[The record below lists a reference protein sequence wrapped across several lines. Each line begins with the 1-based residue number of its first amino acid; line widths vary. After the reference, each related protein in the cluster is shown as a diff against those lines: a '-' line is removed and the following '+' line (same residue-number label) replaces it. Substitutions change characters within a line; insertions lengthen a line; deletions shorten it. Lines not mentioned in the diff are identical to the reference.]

1 MAVSGITTDL
11 FQGNIS
17 DVSFDLAVP
26 TLNPT
31 ELGGSTG
38 SLAFATRA
46 LTRPQLLR
54 NKLITIAKNSVWS
67 LRGRISDVTWGPHRA
82 TNFQAETSLQRLNVT
97 VSIKPV
103 YLVTETVAM
112 DAALA
117 HAGFT
122 SEGLA
127 DSGTVTFPGWT
138 GTLLDYVK
146 HFCNARQMEY
156 VIGATSDIVSFR
168 PLRTTTI
175 TGHQSDTEFGV
186 NDQTLAQTVEV
197 IRYNYTVPATELS
210 NIEFTPAGEDDP
222 QIISVNA
229 GETSVTDLKING
241 WVASVN
247 QPVAA
252 MGVGPEARVDNGAY
266 QILGSDGLPVTPGT
280 WNDQGGSVVVSTTDD
295 PTIIRISVTAPNAVY
310 LSGVEGDVRPSP
322 YSIAVNY
329 DDVTRTSLHITGKGV
344 LFKTQTLS
352 VATGV
357 EEGITYEKVGAT
369 VDNPFVSSLD
379 DAWDIGVRA
388 AQYYAGSNQSASF
401 SIADSQ
407 DIDSVLG
414 ARVLGD
420 AIQYRVNSVSWSNGQ
435 YAVSC
440 SGLVTIDDFDILWA
454 GLTIADF
461 DAAWVGKTISEFDTL
476 PLDS

>member
-1 MAVSGITTDL
+1 MSGITTDL
-11 FQGNIS
+11 FDGNVS

-38 SLAFATRA
+38 ALSFATRN

-54 NKLITIAKNSVWS
+54 NRLITIAKNSVWS

-82 TNFQAETSLQRLNVT
+82 TNFQAETPLQRLNIT
-97 VSIKPV
+97 VSIKPQ
-103 YLVTETVAM
+103 YLVTQTAAM

-146 HFCNARQMEY
+146 HFCNYARMEY
-156 VIGATSDIVSFR
+156 VIGATSDIVTFR
-168 PLRTTTI
+168 ALRNTTI
-175 TGHQSDTEFGV
+175 TGNRGDVEFGV
-186 NDQTLAQTVEV
+186 NDQTLAQSVEV
-197 IRYNYTVPATELS
+197 IRYNYLVPPTIYS
-210 NIEFTPAGEDDP
+210 NIEFTPAGEDEA

-241 WVASVN
+241 WVASLN

-252 MGVGPEARVDNGAY
+252 LGVGPEARVDMGAY
-266 QILGSDGLPVTPGT
+266 QVLGSNGLPVSPAT
-280 WNDQGGSVVVSTTDD
+280 WNDQGGSVVVATTDD
-295 PTIIRISVTAPNAVY
+295 PTIIRVSVTAPDAVY
-310 LSGVEGDVRPSP
+310 LTGSGGDARPSP
-322 YSIAVNY
+322 YSLAVN
-329 DDVTRTSLHITGKGV
+329 DDKTTTAALHITGKGV
-344 LFKTQTLS
+344 LFKTQTVS

-357 EEGITYEKVGAT
+357 EDNLTYEKVGAT
-369 VDNPFVSSLD
+369 VDNPFVSSAD
-379 DAWDIGVRA
+379 DTWNIGIRA
-388 AQYYAGSNQSASF
+388 AQYFAGANQSASF
-401 SIADSQ
+401 SLPDTQ
-407 DIDSVLG
+407 DIESVLG

-420 AIQYRVNSVSWSNGQ
+420 AIQYRVNSVSWSGGQ
-435 YAVSC
+435 YTVSC
-440 SGLVTIDDFDILWA
+440 SDLVTVSDFDTLWD

-461 DAAWVGKTISEFDTL
+461 DTAWAGKTISEFNTL

>member
-1 MAVSGITTDL
+1 MSGITTDL
-11 FQGNIS
+11 FDGNVS

-38 SLAFATRA
+38 ALSFATRN

-54 NKLITIAKNSVWS
+54 NRLITIAKNSVWS

-82 TNFQAETSLQRLNVT
+82 TNFQAETPLQRLNIT
-97 VSIKPV
+97 VSIKPQ
-103 YLVTETVAM
+103 YLVTQTQAM

-146 HFCNARQMEY
+146 HFCNYARMEY
-156 VIGATSDIVSFR
+156 VIGATSDIVTFR
-168 PLRTTTI
+168 ALRNTTI
-175 TGHQSDTEFGV
+175 TGNRGDVEFGV
-186 NDQTLAQTVEV
+186 NDQTLAQSVEV
-197 IRYNYTVPATELS
+197 IRYNYLVPPTIYS
-210 NIEFTPAGEDDP
+210 NIEFTPAGEDEA

-241 WVASVN
+241 WVASLN

-252 MGVGPEARVDNGAY
+252 LGVGPEARVDMGAY
-266 QILGSDGLPVTPGT
+266 QVLGSNGLPVSPAT
-280 WNDQGGSVVVSTTDD
+280 WNDQGGSVVVATTED
-295 PTIIRISVTAPNAVY
+295 PTIIRVSVTAPDAVY
-310 LSGVEGDVRPSP
+310 LTGSGGDARPSP
-322 YSIAVNY
+322 YSLAVN
-329 DDVTRTSLHITGKGV
+329 DDKTTTAALYITGKGV
-344 LFKTQTLS
+344 LFKTQTVS

-357 EEGITYEKVGAT
+357 EDNLTYEKVGAT
-369 VDNPFVSSLD
+369 VDNPFVSSAD
-379 DAWDIGVRA
+379 DAWNIGIRA
-388 AQYYAGSNQSASF
+388 AQYFAGANQSASF
-401 SIADSQ
+401 SIPDTQ
-407 DIDSVLG
+407 DIESVLG

-420 AIQYRVNSVSWSNGQ
+420 AIQYRVNSVSWSGGQ
-435 YAVSC
+435 YTVSC
-440 SGLVTIDDFDILWA
+440 SDLVTIDDFDTLWD

-461 DAAWVGKTISEFDTL
+461 DTAWAGKTISEFNTL

>member
-1 MAVSGITTDL
+1 MSGITTDL
-11 FQGNIS
+11 FDGNVS

-38 SLAFATRA
+38 ALSFATRN

-54 NKLITIAKNSVWS
+54 NRLITIAKNSVWS

-82 TNFQAETSLQRLNVT
+82 TNFQAETPLQRLNIT
-97 VSIKPV
+97 VSIKPQ
-103 YLVTETVAM
+103 YLVTQTAAM

-146 HFCNARQMEY
+146 HFCNYARMEY
-156 VIGATSDIVSFR
+156 VIGATSDIVTFR
-168 PLRTTTI
+168 ALRNVTI
-175 TGHQSDTEFGV
+175 TGNRGDVEFGV
-186 NDQTLAQTVEV
+186 NDQTLAQSVEV
-197 IRYNYTVPATELS
+197 IRYNYLVPPTIYS
-210 NIEFTPAGEDDP
+210 NIEFTPAGEDEA

-241 WVASVN
+241 WVASLN

-252 MGVGPEARVDNGAY
+252 LGVGPEARVDMGAY
-266 QILGSDGLPVTPGT
+266 QVLGSNGLPVSPAT
-280 WNDQGGSVVVSTTDD
+280 WNDQGGSVVVATTDD
-295 PTIIRISVTAPNAVY
+295 PTIIRVSVTAPDAVY
-310 LSGVEGDVRPSP
+310 LTGSGGDARPSP
-322 YSIAVNY
+322 YSLAVN
-329 DDVTRTSLHITGKGV
+329 DDKTTTAALHITGKGV
-344 LFKTQTLS
+344 LFKTQTVS

-357 EEGITYEKVGAT
+357 EDNLTYEKVGAT
-369 VDNPFVSSLD
+369 VDNPFVSSAD
-379 DAWDIGVRA
+379 DTWNIGIRA
-388 AQYYAGSNQSASF
+388 AQYFAGANQSASF
-401 SIADSQ
+401 SLPDTQ
-407 DIDSVLG
+407 DIESVLG

-420 AIQYRVNSVSWSNGQ
+420 AIQYRVNSVSWSGGQ
-435 YAVSC
+435 YTVSC
-440 SGLVTIDDFDILWA
+440 SDLVTVSDFDTLWD

-461 DAAWVGKTISEFDTL
+461 DTAWAGKTISEFNTL

>member
-1 MAVSGITTDL
+1 MSGITTDL
-11 FQGNIS
+11 FDGNVS

-38 SLAFATRA
+38 ALSFATRN

-54 NKLITIAKNSVWS
+54 NKLITIAKDAVWS
-67 LRGRISDVTWGPHRA
+67 LRGRISDVTWGPHRS
-82 TNFQAETSLQRLNVT
+82 TNFQAETSLQRLNIT
-97 VSIKPV
+97 VSIKPQ
-103 YLVTETVAM
+103 YLVTQTQAM

-138 GTLLDYVK
+138 GTLLDYIK
-146 HFCNARQMEY
+146 HFCNHARMEY
-156 VIGATSDIVSFR
+156 VVGATSDIISFR
-168 PLRTTTI
+168 PLRSTTI
-175 TGHQSDTEFGV
+175 TGNRADVEFGV
-186 NDQTLAQTVEV
+186 NDQTLAQSVEV
-197 IRYNYTVPATELS
+197 IRYNYLVPPTELS
-210 NIEFTPAGEDDP
+210 NIEFTPAGEDEA

-241 WVASVN
+241 WVASLN

-252 MGVGPEARVDNGAY
+252 LGVGPEARTDAGVY
-266 QILGSDGLPVTPGT
+266 QVLGSDGLPVPPGT
-280 WNDQGGSVVVSTTDD
+280 WNDQGGSVVVATTDD
-295 PTIIRISVTAPNAVY
+295 PTISRVSVTAPAAVY
-310 LSGVEGDVRPSP
+310 LSGSEGDARPSP
-322 YSIAVNY
+322 YSLATT
-329 DDVTRTSLHITGKGV
+329 DGDTTHASLHVTGKGV
-344 LFKTQTLS
+344 LFKTQTVS

-357 EEGITYEKVGAT
+357 EDNLTYEKVGAT
-369 VDNPFVSSLD
+369 VDNPFVSSAD

-388 AQYYAGSNQSASF
+388 AQYFAGANQSASF
-401 SIADSQ
+401 SIPDTQ
-407 DIDSVLG
+407 DIESVLG

-420 AIQYRVNSVSWSNGQ
+420 AIQYRVNSVSWSGGQ
-435 YAVSC
+435 YTVSC
-440 SGLVTIDDFDILWA
+440 SDLVTIGDFDTLWD

-461 DAAWVGKTISEFDTL
+461 DTAWAGKTISEFDTL